1 VDFGGFVL
9 PARALAADGPLPQE
23 VQISIRPQS
32 IHLLREKP
40 AERDERCTVEASIQ
54 RRSYLGESWDY
65 HITVAASAEPIR
77 VSARPGDVF
86 EVGQKIYAEIDTSQ
100 ITVLH

>member
-1 VDFGGFVL
+1 
-9 PARALAADGPLPQE
+9 
-23 VQISIRPQS
+23 
-32 IHLLREKP
+32 
-40 AERDERCTVEASIQ
+40 
-54 RRSYLGESWDY
+54 
-65 HITVAASAEPIR
+65 